1 MNLNPEQQRKS
12 LLAIQQSLV
21 ARESVSVLIVDD
33 SVNDAEITS
42 NQLALHGIQTSI
54 APSGDVA
61 FQMVQSNGF
70 VVVFLDWRLIGR
82 SGLETLK
89 QIKRAS
95 QGCSVI
101 VLTGVATDQDVGI
114 ALENGA
120 AAVMSKPLTD
130 EQIELIFGLPNKSY
144 E

>member
-12 LLAIQQSLV
+12 LLAIQQSLTD
-21 ARESVSVLIVDD
+21 RKSISVLIVDD
-33 SVNDAEITS
+33 SIDDAEITRDRLS
-42 NQLALHGIQTSI
+42 QHNIQTSI

-89 QIKRAS
+89 QIKQAS
-95 QGCSVI
+95 HGCAVV

-130 EQIELIFGLPNKSY
+130 EQIELIFGLPNKSH